1 VLPEKRMRN
10 CPSKKEM
17 LIEGHRAY
25 QVGDAPG
32 KGPTRLPAWP
42 REAISGQETTF
53 ADRDPVPAT
62 LALDLLLGWRR
73 MSDPRP
79 AGAAQQLRLEQISL
93 ARLLF
98 ALLRR
103 RFTGR
108 IALKQAPL
116 GGDARPTQRTVWF
129 RGGMPVFTD
138 WVSPQLVLGQLMIR
152 DRLIDDGQLMAA
164 LQSMAERGGL
174 LGETLVAQGV
184 AEPGAVTKGLQRQCA
199 AKIVEMFA
207 LHRGT
212 VIVSATPYE
221 LSNDL
226 LDVNVLELILAGV
239 SAHYDG
245 ERIRAEMGSPIEERL
260 GASAAFERY
269 RAHFRFREDDVRAL
283 DAMSRGGVTL
293 NKLETLAASP
303 ERAARLVFVLWTCQM
318 LKVGSPGP
326 SPSRTQSARPSS
338 RPAQP
343 SSRDP
348 SPAPVRPDPA
358 QQAAPSPAVVPDA
371 PPQTRAEPGGSD
383 DAFLAELAALEAK
396 IEADANP
403 FEMLGIPLTAG
414 KKDIRRAFS
423 DLSRAF
429 HPDGLQARGLA
440 HLRDR
445 VSAAFAALSEA
456 QLLLGDKDKRE
467 ELRAAIE
474 RGEAPTKSSGS
485 DAAAM
490 ARAAFESELIAKDA
504 DKLLRAGRFD
514 RALEHYERAAALTP
528 DEADF
533 HAGIAWC
540 RYNLGAKDTTAA
552 KIAEL
557 QLAEITEANPKLAR
571 AHYFR
576 GLVLMNLGR
585 DKAAI
590 DALTAAHQHDPRL
603 IDAERQARILRM
615 KTTGSHEAVRRDK
628 PTVTSSRFGLKGLFG
643 KK

>member
-1 VLPEKRMRN
+1 
-10 CPSKKEM
+10 
-17 LIEGHRAY
+17 
-25 QVGDAPG
+25 
-32 KGPTRLPAWP
+32 
-42 REAISGQETTF
+42 
-53 ADRDPVPAT
+53 
-62 LALDLLLGWRR
+62 

-98 ALLRR
+98 ALLRQ

-138 WVSPQLVLGQLMIR
+138 WTSPQLVLGQLMIR
-152 DRLIDDGQLMAA
+152 DRLIDDGQLGTA

-174 LGETLVAQGV
+174 LGETLVAQGA
-184 AEPGAVTKGLQRQCA
+184 AEPAAVMKGLQRQCA
-199 AKIVEMFA
+199 AKMIEMFA
-207 LHRGT
+207 LRRGT
-212 VIVSATPYE
+212 VTVSATPYE
-221 LSNDL
+221 LSNDF

-245 ERIRAEMGSPIEERL
+245 ERIRAEMGSPLEERL

-269 RAHFRFREDDVRAL
+269 RAHFRFREDDVRAV
-283 DAMSRGGVTL
+283 DAVSRGGVTL
-293 NKLETLAASP
+293 DKLETLATSP

-318 LKVGSPGP
+318 LKVGSHGP
-326 SPSRTQSARPSS
+326 TPSRTQSARPPS
-338 RPAQP
+338 RPTQP
-343 SSRDP
+343 SSRDR
-348 SPAPVRPDPA
+348 SPAPAQPDP
-358 QQAAPSPAVVPDA
+358 APSPAAVPDA

-383 DAFLAELAALEAK
+383 DSFLAELAALEAK

-514 RALEHYERAAALTP
+514 RALEHYERAATLTP

-540 RYNLGAKDTTAA
+540 RYNLGAKDSTAA
-552 KIAEL
+552 RIAEL

-615 KTTGSHEAVRRDK
+615 KATGSHDAVRGAQ
-628 PTVTSSRFGLKGLFG
+628 PTAISSRFGLKGLFG